1 MGGLVQDPSFR
12 FLSDHRMI
20 QVNFFKL
27 KRCRFSKKNKSQRVA
42 TKFFTVSYRV
52 TPSGHTEF
60 FLSLF
65 FLQLEP
71 ISAPNRLIGLSFKTI
86 ITRMPPSYQSLKKQK
101 MLQRIKINFMF
112 VMLVVGNV
120 VVGNV
125 FKSIFLIENIY
136 FYIFYIS
143 I

>member
-1 MGGLVQDPSFR
+1 MVR
-12 FLSDHRMI
+12 
-20 QVNFFKL
+20 VNFFEL
-27 KRCRFSKKNKSQRVA
+27 KRCRFSKKNKSQRVT

-125 FKSIFLIENIY
+125 FKSIFLIKNIY

>member
-1 MGGLVQDPSFR
+1 
-12 FLSDHRMI
+12 
-20 QVNFFKL
+20 
-27 KRCRFSKKNKSQRVA
+27 
-42 TKFFTVSYRV
+42 
-52 TPSGHTEF
+52 
-60 FLSLF
+60 
-65 FLQLEP
+65 
-71 ISAPNRLIGLSFKTI
+71 
-86 ITRMPPSYQSLKKQK
+86 MPPSYQSLKKQK
-101 MLQRIKINFMF
+101 MLERIKINFMF

>member
-1 MGGLVQDPSFR
+1 VGGLVQDPGFR
-12 FLSDHRMI
+12 FLSDYRVAR
-20 QVNFFKL
+20 VNFFKL

-120 VVGNV
+120 

>member
-1 MGGLVQDPSFR
+1 VGGLVQDPGFR

-27 KRCRFSKKNKSQRVA
+27 KQCRFSKKKQKSTGCNQV
-42 TKFFTVSYRV
+42 FYRIL
-52 TPSGHTEF
+52 PGHTEF

>member
-1 MGGLVQDPSFR
+1 
-12 FLSDHRMI
+12 MI

-27 KRCRFSKKNKSQRVA
+27 KQCHFSKKNKSQRVA

-120 VVGNV
+120 

>member
-1 MGGLVQDPSFR
+1 VGGLVQDLGFR
-12 FLSDHRMI
+12 FLLDHRMI

-27 KRCRFSKKNKSQRVA
+27 KQCRFSKKNKSQRVA

-125 FKSIFLIENIY
+125 FKSIFLIVNIY

>member
-1 MGGLVQDPSFR
+1 VGGLVQDLGFR
-12 FLSDHRMI
+12 FLLDHRMI

-27 KRCRFSKKNKSQRVA
+27 KQCCFSKKNKNQRVA

-125 FKSIFLIENIY
+125 FKSIFLIVNIY

>member
-1 MGGLVQDPSFR
+1 
-12 FLSDHRMI
+12 MI
-20 QVNFFKL
+20 GSPDYSGQIFFKL

-101 MLQRIKINFMF
+101 MLERIKINFMF

-125 FKSIFLIENIY
+125 FKSIFLIENIFFIY
-136 FYIFYIS
+136 LLY
-143 I
+143 

>member
-1 MGGLVQDPSFR
+1 MGGLVQDPGFR
-12 FLSDHRMI
+12 FLSDYRVAR
-20 QVNFFKL
+20 VNFFEL